1 MKYLSGIHALNLKCS
16 LETCGDWHQSALKW
30 ENLTWMESD
39 QSIFKDYGIET
50 NREDLAII
58 GLRKINI
65 ANHIRAILDLLV
77 ERKFPLAQGMN
88 NDFICNDKYDDEI
101 FHKVMELKNLPYFD
115 EISNFMGK
123 EYKMKW
129 IRFLENV
136 QYVFG

>member
-1 MKYLSGIHALNLKCS
+1 
-16 LETCGDWHQSALKW
+16 
-30 ENLTWMESD
+30 MESD